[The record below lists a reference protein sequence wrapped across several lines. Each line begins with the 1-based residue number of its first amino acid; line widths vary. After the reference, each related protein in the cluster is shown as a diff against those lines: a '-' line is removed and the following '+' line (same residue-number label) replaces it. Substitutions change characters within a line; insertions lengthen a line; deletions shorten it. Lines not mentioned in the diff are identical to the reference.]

1 LNSNRKKTINIFA
14 IALVLL
20 VAVPEIIGHTL
31 FDKAH
36 PANSSVVAAR
46 DLANKFEVNKH
57 PTSPTCHL
65 TIQNDTSAALVARA
79 VGLQGQY
86 GNFTCTSP

>member
-36 PANSSVVAAR
+36 PANSSVVAAIT
-46 DLANKFEVNKH
+46 LAHKFDVNKH

-65 TIQNDTSAALVARA
+65 TIQNDTSAAQVARA
-79 VGLQGQY
+79 TGLQGQY